1 MSQERDGQNPAPPA
15 IDVQSVSVT
24 ESGGRRKLTALLGS
38 GEGGGNPLAAA
49 QDLLQSLYRGRSS
62 TRTEPEKPVEAEEES
77 SSWWNPFGGGKKKEA
92 DDGGGSSWWNPFAK
106 KPANDAAEEPSVK
119 PSESGWAGREFGGAR
134 ADRSKEY
141 RAAAD
146 GAKAGTNQLPPDA
159 KEYIYLVVPGLF
171 TEHYPGYMKDNMA
184 RMKKLG
190 LDARMV
196 EIDTDA
202 SVEDNAKVIRDT
214 IKKIA
219 EAEGKE
225 VVIIGH
231 SKGGVD
237 TTAAMAQYPEL
248 YEHVRAVIAMQ
259 TPYGGT
265 PVATDIASNQTLL
278 GLVGS
283 AIKRLFKGDQRALTD
298 LTYQAR
304 QAFVHEHNYDAS
316 KVATVSYA
324 TTGGPTVSTVG
335 PAASYMKRQY
345 GLESDGLVPMADAV
359 VPGSD
364 VVYANDQDH
373 ASPVMGVIGRG
384 KADVP
389 GDITEALI
397 TVALKRAAEME
408 AAEAAGGGAG
418 HQ

>member
-49 QDLLQSLYRGRSS
+49 QDLLQSLYRGRTS

-77 SSWWNPFGGGKKKEA
+77 SSWWNPFGGGKKKEAA

-248 YEHVRAVIAMQ
+248 YEHVRAGDRDAD
-259 TPYGGT
+259 PLRRHAGR
-265 PVATDIASNQTLL
+265 DRH
-278 GLVGS
+278 
-283 AIKRLFKGDQRALTD
+283 RLEPDPARPGRLGDQAPVQGRSAGADRPDLPGPPGLRARAQLRRLQGRD
-298 LTYQAR
+298 RQLRHHPVGRRCRRSAR
-304 QAFVHEHNYDAS
+304 RPR
-316 KVATVSYA
+316 T
-324 TTGGPTVSTVG
+324 
-335 PAASYMKRQY
+335 
-345 GLESDGLVPMADAV
+345 
-359 VPGSD
+359 
-364 VVYANDQDH
+364 
-373 ASPVMGVIGRG
+373 
-384 KADVP
+384 
-389 GDITEALI
+389 
-397 TVALKRAAEME
+397 
-408 AAEAAGGGAG
+408 
-418 HQ
+418 